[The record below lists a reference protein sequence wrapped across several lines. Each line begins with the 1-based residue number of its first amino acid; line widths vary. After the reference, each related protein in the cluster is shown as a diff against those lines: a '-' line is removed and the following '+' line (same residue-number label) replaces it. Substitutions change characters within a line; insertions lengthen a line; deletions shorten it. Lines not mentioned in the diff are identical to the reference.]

1 MGHYWISEVA
11 EKCNINKET
20 IRYYERKGLIPKPT
34 RTDTGYRMYTEET
47 VRRIKFIKRM
57 QELGFTLAEIYK
69 LLGIV
74 DKDSDRCTD
83 MYHFVVQKIEEVQS
97 KIQDLIRIEK
107 MLHQLKECCPNK
119 ENLYNCPI
127 IEVLLEE

>member
-69 LLGIV
+69 LLGCQG
-74 DKDSDRCTD
+74 R
-83 MYHFVVQKIEEVQS
+83 
-97 KIQDLIRIEK
+97 
-107 MLHQLKECCPNK
+107 
-119 ENLYNCPI
+119 
-127 IEVLLEE
+127 